1 MVVSTV
7 LTAVFGK
14 TTALWRVLKA
24 LWLLACVSVLA
35 HTLIHHGLE
44 HRDAG
49 VALFL
54 TMLALSFP
62 SGWLS
67 LVMLKLLEMLNL
79 FDISK
84 ATELQ
89 TILIAWIT
97 LFVLGYL
104 QWFVIVPAIV
114 RWWRRRFGNPDSS
127 SFSFTSRD

>member
-1 MVVSTV
+1 MRGEEMMIRPEKS
-7 LTAVFGK
+7 AVR
-14 TTALWRVLKA
+14 WRVLKA

-35 HTLIHHGLE
+35 DTLIHSGPE
-44 HRDAG
+44 HRDGG

-54 TMLALSFP
+54 TMLGLSFP

-67 LVMLKLLEMLNL
+67 LVMLKLLEMLKI

-97 LFVLGYL
+97 LFILGYL
-104 QWFVIVPAIV
+104 QWFVLVPAIV
-114 RWWRRRFGNPDSS
+114 RWWRQKFGNGGSDNISVVPKD
-127 SFSFTSRD
+127 